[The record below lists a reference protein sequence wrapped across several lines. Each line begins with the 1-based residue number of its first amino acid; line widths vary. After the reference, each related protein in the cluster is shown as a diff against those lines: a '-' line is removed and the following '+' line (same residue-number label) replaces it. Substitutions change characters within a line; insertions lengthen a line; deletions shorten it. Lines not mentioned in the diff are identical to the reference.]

1 VATLEL
7 EMNATAL
14 ELEMDAAALEL
25 ETNAPAL
32 ELEIALDLETET
44 DVPLGLSKQERY
56 VAD

>member
-1 VATLEL
+1 
-7 EMNATAL
+7 MNATAL